1 VEKREVR
8 ANPKPKHSNEI
19 LTTTRTEY
27 QTCRYTGEAATA
39 GGKGEKMKDDETK
52 ESTSD
57 NVLNRVLL
65 GDCVDLM
72 SRMASGSVDFALTD
86 PPYITSYRS
95 RDGRSIA
102 NNDNADGCVRLSRK
116 STGC

>member
-1 VEKREVR
+1 
-8 ANPKPKHSNEI
+8 
-19 LTTTRTEY
+19 
-27 QTCRYTGEAATA
+27 
-39 GGKGEKMKDDETK
+39 MKDDETK

-116 STGC
+116 STGAEGQLVLPELLWLAESRRVYLGMARGGISNR